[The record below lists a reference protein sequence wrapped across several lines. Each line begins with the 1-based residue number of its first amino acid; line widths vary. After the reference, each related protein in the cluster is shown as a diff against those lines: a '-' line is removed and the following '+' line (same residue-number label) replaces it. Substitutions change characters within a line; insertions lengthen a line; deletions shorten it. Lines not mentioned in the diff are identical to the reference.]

1 MNAAVVYSFSAPPRY
16 ESFVDPVP
24 SGEEILV
31 TVTAAGLHPIVKSLA
46 AGAHYTSSKELP
58 FVPGIDG
65 AGRLPDG
72 SRVYFA
78 RSRPLYGTFAERS
91 LTQRVTC
98 FPIADNLS
106 DATVAAIM
114 NPGMS
119 SWGALTERTRL
130 AAGESILILG
140 ATGVAGQ
147 LAIQVAKRLGARR
160 VVAAGRNLQA
170 LEEARN
176 LGADRVLSLSQD
188 RPALVAAF
196 RDVFAEEKIDL
207 VLDYLWGAPAEAAL
221 EAITQKGGMHSSAR
235 VRFVQVGSSAGPTA
249 SVPAESL
256 RSSGLE
262 IMGSGFGS
270 VPLDRIFRSL
280 ALFLQEAAREPFQIK
295 TTAAPLAQVE
305 SLWNAPEQGTRIVFQ
320 P

>member
-1 MNAAVVYSFSAPPRY
+1 MNAAVVHSWSAPPRY
-16 ESFVDPVP
+16 ESFADPVP
-24 SGEEILV
+24 SGDEILV
-31 TVTAAGLHPIVKSLA
+31 KVTAAGLHPIVKSIA
-46 AGAHYTSSKELP
+46 AGKHYIGAGELP

-65 AGRLPDG
+65 VGHLPDG

-78 RSRPLYGTFAERS
+78 RSQPLYGTFAERT

-98 FPIADNLS
+98 FPIAGNLS

-114 NPGMS
+114 NPGLS

-130 AAGESILILG
+130 APGESILILG

-147 LAIQVAKRLGARR
+147 LAVQVGRRLGARR
-160 VVAAGRNLQA
+160 IIAVGRNHEA
-170 LEEARN
+170 LEEARR
-176 LGADRVLSLSQD
+176 LGADRVVSLSQD
-188 RPALVAAF
+188 RPALIAAF
-196 RDVFAEEKIDL
+196 RDVIAEEKIDL
-207 VLDYLWGAPAEAAL
+207 VLDYLWGPPAEAAL
-221 EAITQKGGMHSSAR
+221 EAITQKGGIHGSSR
-235 VRFVQVGSSAGPTA
+235 VRFVQVGSSAGSAA

-270 VPLDRIFRSL
+270 IPLDRIFRAL
-280 ALFLQEAAREPFQIK
+280 ALFLEEAAREPFQMKIRL
-295 TTAAPLAQVE
+295 APLAQVE

>member
-1 MNAAVVYSFSAPPRY
+1 MKAAVVHSFSAPPRY
-16 ESFVDPVP
+16 DSFADPVP

-46 AGAHYTSSKELP
+46 AGRHYGSTGELP
-58 FVPGIDG
+58 LIPGIDG
-65 AGRLPDG
+65 VGRMPDG
-72 SRVYFA
+72 TRVFFA
-78 RSRPLYGTFAERS
+78 RSRPPYGTFAERC
-91 LTQRVTC
+91 LTQRATC
-98 FPIADNLS
+98 FPISGNLS

-119 SWGALTERTRL
+119 SWAALTERTRL
-130 AAGESILILG
+130 ARGESILILG

-147 LAIQVAKRLGARR
+147 LAVQVARRLGARKI
-160 VVAAGRNLQA
+160 VAAGRNPQA
-170 LEEARN
+170 LEELRG

-196 RDVFAEEKIDL
+196 REAIAEEKIDV

-221 EAITQKGGMHSSAR
+221 EAMTQRGLSHGSTR
-235 VRFVQVGSSAGPTA
+235 VRFVQVGSSAGPTV
-249 SVPAESL
+249 SMPAESL

-262 IMGSGFGS
+262 VMGSGFGS
-270 VPLDRIFRSL
+270 VPIEAIFRAL
-280 ALFLQEAAREPFQIK
+280 AHFLQEAAREPFQIK
-295 TTAAPLAQVE
+295 TTVVPLAEVE
-305 SLWNAPEQGTRIVFQ
+305 SQWSASEQGTRLVFQ